1 MQSHNAIK
9 HQLQLNKNLW
19 PPNLWWRLR
28 KLPRLLNPRQAVRD
42 PFGSRGSTVDHV
54 KEKAKDWSAKKGE
67 SWQRREPKPNS
78 LYVLVYMYFILS
90 HGLLDVLLLFAMK
103 VLLKELPEAVAK
115 EHLGCVRRAH
125 Q

>member
-1 MQSHNAIK
+1 MIP
-9 HQLQLNKNLW
+9 L
-19 PPNLWWRLR
+19 
-28 KLPRLLNPRQAVRD
+28 AVRC
-42 PFGSRGSTVDHV
+42 STVDHV
-54 KEKAKDWSAKKGE
+54 KEQGKEGSAKKGE

-115 EHLGCVRRAH
+115 EHLGCENTSEETKTISKH
-125 Q
+125 DINM